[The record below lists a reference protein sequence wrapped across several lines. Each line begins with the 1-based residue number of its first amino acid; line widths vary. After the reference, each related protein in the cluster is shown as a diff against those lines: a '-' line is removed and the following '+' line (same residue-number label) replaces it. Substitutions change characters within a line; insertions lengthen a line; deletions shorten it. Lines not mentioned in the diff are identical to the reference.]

1 MWRNSNSCAL
11 LLRMQNVTATVDK
24 SMVVPQK
31 SKIKLSYDPEL
42 PPLGIHTKLK
52 AGSQRDICTP
62 MFTEALF
69 TIAEMQKQPK
79 FQLTNEWIKMW
90 YL

>member
-1 MWRNSNSCAL
+1 
-11 LLRMQNVTATVDK
+11 
-24 SMVVPQK
+24 MVVPQK

-69 TIAEMQKQPK
+69 TIAEM
-79 FQLTNEWIKMW
+79 
-90 YL
+90 